1 MKRVVI
7 AASALVAV
15 AALAPVTPV
24 QAQAEKWDIDAV
36 HSQATFTITHMMVS
50 RVPGRFSQIGG
61 TIMYDAKDVTK
72 SSVEVTIPATSINT
86 DNQKRDDH
94 LRSADF
100 FDVANHPNVT
110 FKSTKV
116 MKGSAKDKFQIEGDL
131 TMRGVTKRVVLDAE
145 FLGSGAVSMGGQGAK
160 TVAGFDATT
169 KINRKDFGINWNKAL
184 DQGGAVL
191 GDDVNIAIHI
201 EAIKK

>member
-1 MKRVVI
+1 MKRLI
-7 AASALVAV
+7 SAASALVAL
-15 AALAPVTPV
+15 AALAPVPSAH
-24 QAQAEKWDIDAV
+24 AQAEKWTIDAV

-50 RVPGRFSQIGG
+50 RVPGRFSQISG
-61 TIMYDAKDVTK
+61 TIMYDAKDITK

-100 FDVANHPNVT
+100 FDVANNPNVT
-110 FKSTKV
+110 FKSTRV
-116 MKGSAKDKFQIEGDL
+116 LKGASKDKFQIEGDL
-131 TMRGVTKRVVLDAE
+131 TMRGVTQRVVLDAE
-145 FLGSGAVSMGGQGAK
+145 FLGAGAVSVGGQGAK

-169 KINRKDFGINWNKAL
+169 KVNRKDFGINWNKAL

-201 EAIKK
+201 EAIKQ